1 MCEVR
6 ASTTLGCSVDIFSAG
21 ANIFICSPNR
31 LDTDDDQAR
40 AAARVPVRGSP
51 YSFLSSAAGSYEH
64 YTLNINVLKLHEL
77 ILLEAK

>member
-1 MCEVR
+1 MCEVQ
-6 ASTTLGCSVDIFSAG
+6 ASTTLGCSVDIFQCRCKY
-21 ANIFICSPNR
+21 FYMQPDR

-51 YSFLSSAAGSYEH
+51 YSFLSRAAGSYEH